1 MRQLKITYRIT
12 ERNNDSLD
20 RYLNDIAKLP
30 MLTPEEESEL
40 AHKAKNGDEK
50 ALQKLVEANLRF
62 VVSVAKQFQNQ
73 GLSLPDLIN
82 EGNIGLIK
90 AAQKY
95 DPSRGFKFISYA
107 VWWIRQAIM
116 QAILNKSKLVR
127 IPINKKGSITQISKA
142 INDFEQK
149 HQRLPDADELEE
161 IVKIKSSVI
170 KDMLTRRTKDTSLD
184 NQINSEDGF
193 TLLDVMADENSPK
206 PDEALQ
212 DEALKQELQELLS
225 RLPEREAEI
234 LRCYFGLDGCT
245 RMNLQEIGEK
255 FNLTRERVRQI
266 RDRTLRRLR
275 KIQKTENLKSFMK

>member
-107 VWWIRQAIM
+107 VWWIRQTIM